1 MSVYRPR
8 IADIQLKK
16 MIRRIGAVL
25 IQGPKWCGKTT
36 TAEQIAASKIYLDDP
51 EKQKLYRQTAELNI
65 VALLQGD
72 TPRLMDEWQLLPQLW
87 DAVRFEVDHRK
98 AEGQFILTGSAVPPL
113 TDEISHTGTGRF
125 ARLTMRTMSLLESG
139 DSTGSV
145 SLRWL
150 FEKHSEQPQG
160 MSGIDLDRLA
170 FLICRGGWPNV
181 VGKDDEDALALA
193 FDYYDA
199 VMDSDISRIDGVRR
213 NAEMARRLTRSLARH
228 QGAQVSLETIRQDMA
243 ANDEILQGESS
254 FAQYINAL
262 KGIFVVDDM
271 PAWNPNLRSKTAI
284 RTMDTR
290 YFNDPSIAAAALGV
304 APADLTQDLR
314 TMGLMFET
322 LAVRDLRVYAGALDG
337 RVYHFRDKSGLECD
351 AVVHLRNGDYGLVE
365 IKLGGDF
372 LIEEGVKTLNS
383 LEEKIDTGKMKAPS
397 FKMVLTGVGEYPLR
411 RKDGV
416 YVVPIGCF
424 GL

>member
-8 IADIQLKK
+8 IADLQLKK

-65 VALLQGD
+65 GALLQGG

-160 MSGIDLDRLA
+160 MAGIDLDRLA

-304 APADLTQDLR
+304 APADLTQDLK

-351 AVVHLRNGDYGLVE
+351 AVVHLRNGYYGLVE
-365 IKLGGDF
+365 IKLGGDS

-397 FKMVLTGVGEYPLR
+397 FKMVLTGVGEYPLH

>member
-1 MSVYRPR
+1 M
-8 IADIQLKK
+8 
-16 MIRRIGAVL
+16 L

-160 MSGIDLDRLA
+160 MAGIDLDRLA

>member
-160 MSGIDLDRLA
+160 MAGIDLDRLA

>member
-145 SLRWL
+145 
-150 FEKHSEQPQG
+150 
-160 MSGIDLDRLA
+160 
-170 FLICRGGWPNV
+170 
-181 VGKDDEDALALA
+181 
-193 FDYYDA
+193 
-199 VMDSDISRIDGVRR
+199 
-213 NAEMARRLTRSLARH
+213 
-228 QGAQVSLETIRQDMA
+228 
-243 ANDEILQGESS
+243 
-254 FAQYINAL
+254 
-262 KGIFVVDDM
+262 
-271 PAWNPNLRSKTAI
+271 
-284 RTMDTR
+284 
-290 YFNDPSIAAAALGV
+290 
-304 APADLTQDLR
+304 
-314 TMGLMFET
+314 
-322 LAVRDLRVYAGALDG
+322 
-337 RVYHFRDKSGLECD
+337 KS
-351 AVVHLRNGDYGLVE
+351 
-365 IKLGGDF
+365 
-372 LIEEGVKTLNS
+372 
-383 LEEKIDTGKMKAPS
+383 
-397 FKMVLTGVGEYPLR
+397 
-411 RKDGV
+411 
-416 YVVPIGCF
+416 
-424 GL
+424 